1 MSLHVFIGYDDRE
14 HSAFEVAAHSI
25 KRHASIGLNIVPL
38 NLGQL
43 TKQGIFYRDHDPSS
57 EHLLP
62 MADKLRHHIIQPLVS
77 SPSSVST
84 RALASQT

>member
-43 TKQGIFYRDHDPSS
+43 TKQGIFYRDHDP
-57 EHLLP
+57 
-62 MADKLRHHIIQPLVS
+62 
-77 SPSSVST
+77 
-84 RALASQT
+84 